1 MNDQQL
7 WNKKKIAKII
17 VEKNIQPYKE
27 ILDNEKDSE
36 GDVTM
41 TDANNKDG
49 NKKEEEA
56 AAAVEKKLLII
67 SVVAAGLLFNGYQ
80 PPGFQEFVR
89 SHTHYRNIP
98 LERMVEIVDC
108 IYSAMEFITTLQS
121 IPLKG
126 DTWQCAQAKK
136 KLFTLW
142 NGLKDNNGILGTI
155 KQIAVMLCNFM
166 TTTTPLNQFDAVYT
180 APSTPNCFSLR
191 DDDRGGLF
199 VNNLFL
205 QFKNIVDNC
214 LGLLESKK
222 ANGFSMIDV
231 VYMIWM
237 TGKKNGLTKK
247 HEQEQENMAKKHE
260 GILYGQLD
268 PTAITTEFP
277 DGKPKSALLIPK
289 IKSLEREKVNLIAQ
303 QQDEKEQ
310 ELFPEHIEQ
319 RNKLLEFHDN
329 LINPTDRTLAEYKK
343 QEYINAYQKKHQDM
357 LHRQQVEKNNQDFNS
372 ELFGGRRF
380 KKKRKRTKRRKEKRK
395 KTKRKKRKT
404 KRKKRKTRRKR

>member
-1 MNDQQL
+1 
-7 WNKKKIAKII
+7 
-17 VEKNIQPYKE
+17 
-27 ILDNEKDSE
+27 
-36 GDVTM
+36 
-41 TDANNKDG
+41 
-49 NKKEEEA
+49 
-56 AAAVEKKLLII
+56 
-67 SVVAAGLLFNGYQ
+67 
-80 PPGFQEFVR
+80 
-89 SHTHYRNIP
+89 
-98 LERMVEIVDC
+98 
-108 IYSAMEFITTLQS
+108 
-121 IPLKG
+121 
-126 DTWQCAQAKK
+126 
-136 KLFTLW
+136 
-142 NGLKDNNGILGTI
+142 
-155 KQIAVMLCNFM
+155 
-166 TTTTPLNQFDAVYT
+166 
-180 APSTPNCFSLR
+180 LR

-247 HEQEQENMAKKHE
+247 HEQEQENMIKEHKGH
-260 GILYGQLD
+260 GQLTY
-268 PTAITTEFP
+268 PN
-277 DGKPKSALLIPK
+277 GQPKSDLLIPK

-343 QEYINAYQKKHQDM
+343 QDYINAYQKKHQDM

-395 KTKRKKRKT
+395 KRKTKRKKRKT

>member
-1 MNDQQL
+1 MDDQQL

-17 VEKNIQPYKE
+17 VEENVQPYKE
-27 ILDNEKDSE
+27 ILGNE
-36 GDVTM
+36 T
-41 TDANNKDG
+41 
-49 NKKEEEA
+49 EENTA
-56 AAAVEKKLLII
+56 MIQQKLLII

-142 NGLKDNNGILGTI
+142 NGLKDNNGIRGTI

-247 HEQEQENMAKKHE
+247 HEQEQENMIKEHKGH
-260 GILYGQLD
+260 GQLTY
-268 PTAITTEFP
+268 PN
-277 DGKPKSALLIPK
+277 GQPKSDLLIPK

-343 QEYINAYQKKHQDM
+343 QDYINAYQKKHQDM

-395 KTKRKKRKT
+395 KRKTKRKKRKT